1 MQSLRTKITGTLPA
15 INIDVNEKLN
25 GFVDQLE
32 YSYSIPNR
40 AEMMRFWKF
49 GEHITADIYGEKEIS
64 QELKDYV
71 RYIDNTDTQTENNSN
86 DISENSTTQNE

>member
-1 MQSLRTKITGTLPA
+1 
-15 INIDVNEKLN
+15 
-25 GFVDQLE
+25 
-32 YSYSIPNR
+32 
-40 AEMMRFWKF
+40 MMRFWKF

-71 RYIDNTDTQTENNSN
+71 RYIDNTDTQTENSSN